1 MLQIL
6 NRPSVVKPS
15 KVAVSAEGERVVIEI
30 GNSRMTMNYE
40 DALTF
45 SQWVRVR
52 AKEAKRNAG
61 DMSRHWHGIAVLG
74 GAPEK

>member
-6 NRPSVVKPS
+6 NRPKLVKPERFEV
-15 KVAVSAEGERVVIEI
+15 KAEGDRVVIDM
-30 GNSRMTMNYE
+30 GSTKLTMSYA

-45 SQWVRVR
+45 SQWIRVR

-61 DMSRHWHGIAVLG
+61 DQSRHWHAVAILG